1 MRARAQRPRLPETSE
16 NQRKARH
23 AWNQGMTGASRTAD
37 ILPLVHTCTVTGC
50 TRCAA
55 IDRARVDLRTGGHGG
70 GAR

>member
-1 MRARAQRPRLPETSE
+1 MRARSQRPQLPEVSE

-37 ILPLVHTCTVTGC
+37 LLPLVHTCTVDGC
-50 TRCAA
+50 QHCAA
-55 IDRARVDLRTGGHGG
+55 IDRARADLRANGHAG